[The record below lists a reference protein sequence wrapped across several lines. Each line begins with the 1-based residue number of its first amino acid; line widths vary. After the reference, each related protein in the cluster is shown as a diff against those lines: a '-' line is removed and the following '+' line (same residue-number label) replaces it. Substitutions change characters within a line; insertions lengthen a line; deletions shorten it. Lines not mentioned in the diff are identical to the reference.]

1 MCEWLGGDGADLL
14 TAVRVKSFAGGA
26 TSWHPLTA
34 FCFPFVAG
42 SQASRAS
49 SPGAAL
55 QGGFGPLAALHLF
68 PEHPHWAG
76 PRGTPAADASI
87 QW

>member
-1 MCEWLGGDGADLL
+1 MPTRFSQLWCELLAGA
-14 TAVRVKSFAGGA
+14 A
-26 TSWHPLTA
+26 TSWQLLTA

-55 QGGFGPLAALHLF
+55 QSGLGPVPAVHIL

-76 PRGTPAADASI
+76 PCGAPAADESV